1 LFFWV
6 HGPLHLLDYLR
17 AEKFHECYRWEMAE
31 KEKLPAHSLIGKIVM
46 VIVAIWLVIWML
58 RAYVL

>member
-1 LFFWV
+1 MLSL
-6 HGPLHLLDYLR
+6 G
-17 AEKFHECYRWEMAE
+17 MAE

-46 VIVAIWLVIWML
+46 VLVAIWLVIWML

>member
-1 LFFWV
+1 L
-6 HGPLHLLDYLR
+6 P
-17 AEKFHECYRWEMAE
+17 AKKFHECYRWEMAE
-31 KEKLPAHSLIGKIVM
+31 KEKLPAHSLIGKIIM